1 MHVDTSRLDA
11 DPDHSCFSRWDTY
24 VDQLGKRI
32 QCGSSDV
39 ITDEK
44 RALLK
49 MELIPRA
56 VNFLRDLLSVH
67 RVHGKLRL
75 SSVSCGYEAGVA
87 VPEWMRQDGLAD
99 ADFVIFVTMRPIKSP
114 DTVAYSGHCE
124 VDQTGRPI
132 AAHFNWAPSQMLVA
146 SSEFM
151 RDYLA
156 RIVLHELTHA
166 LVFTPELISYFPLGA
181 KSLPPATDG
190 TGLGFNFEGYYG
202 HGITYLDTGRDRS
215 IKAHVSTPR
224 VALATRRQ
232 FGCDSLRGAQLEDG
246 GGAGTAVSHW
256 EMRNFR
262 DEYMVGSSSPGKRY
276 FSAITAALFA
286 DSGWYAVSER
296 RVEPLPW
303 GYKAGCSFLT
313 ESCEEWPEPFLCRNG
328 GSTQCSYDR
337 RGEAYCEISRYGE
350 GSLPKNQQY
359 GIGNGFSPLLDYCPV
374 YRTYSN
380 GDCTDESGYASYL
393 PSGGQQRGPHSRCF
407 MSTADSYWPNSAQ
420 PSCFRMRCLNSS
432 SLDIFTG
439 GSWRHCPPEGG
450 RIYNS
455 PLENDSGGYVICPRA
470 TELCDLDTRL
480 WPILHSISPSAGPAA
495 GGATMILVGEHL
507 TSLEPPVALTFRTI
521 EGGETNAADLRILND
536 THATATIPSLAG
548 ATSHATADVTLTD
561 VRGRTAYRF
570 GAFEYDPGWKPYAAT
585 AAIIVVIAGLAFW
598 VVPSIIQAGCV
609 GSRVIRESLPPELYV
624 WRKIDARALAAA
636 AAKTKKE
643 LQTKN
648 KGSGGEGGVTGV
660 GAKELV

>member
-232 FGCDSLRGAQLEDG
+232 FGCDSLKVR
-246 GGAGTAVSHW
+246 SW
-256 EMRNFR
+256 R
-262 DEYMVGSSSPGKRY
+262 
-276 FSAITAALFA
+276 TAAA
-286 DSGWYAVSER
+286 
-296 RVEPLPW
+296 
-303 GYKAGCSFLT
+303 
-313 ESCEEWPEPFLCRNG
+313 
-328 GSTQCSYDR
+328 
-337 RGEAYCEISRYGE
+337 
-350 GSLPKNQQY
+350 
-359 GIGNGFSPLLDYCPV
+359 
-374 YRTYSN
+374 
-380 GDCTDESGYASYL
+380 
-393 PSGGQQRGPHSRCF
+393 PHSRL
-407 MSTADSYWPNSAQ
+407 SLGDAQ
-420 PSCFRMRCLNSS
+420 LPRRVH
-432 SLDIFTG
+432 G
-439 GSWRHCPPEGG
+439 GLVLTRQALLLRHHG
-450 RIYNS
+450 R
-455 PLENDSGGYVICPRA
+455 A
-470 TELCDLDTRL
+470 LCRL
-480 WPILHSISPSAGPAA
+480 WMVRRQRAPCRAVA
-495 GGATMILVGEHL
+495 VG
-507 TSLEPPVALTFRTI
+507 V
-521 EGGETNAADLRILND
+521 
-536 THATATIPSLAG
+536 
-548 ATSHATADVTLTD
+548 
-561 VRGRTAYRF
+561 
-570 GAFEYDPGWKPYAAT
+570 
-585 AAIIVVIAGLAFW
+585 
-598 VVPSIIQAGCV
+598 
-609 GSRVIRESLPPELYV
+609 
-624 WRKIDARALAAA
+624 
-636 AAKTKKE
+636 
-643 LQTKN
+643 
-648 KGSGGEGGVTGV
+648 
-660 GAKELV
+660 